1 VGGGAHPALDVLLA
15 RTRQIDRHSGCP
27 LRFNRVTALPSRS
40 GLCLAAALAV
50 CAAARAEDKVAAAPP
65 EAAANPAPP
74 PGGGDGGAK
83 PQAASVAVEED
94 SAGDDEA
101 SPPAPAGDERRQIGD
116 YIRNHTREIRD
127 CYEKRLQERKTLQGK
142 LVARFDIGPS
152 GHVIGATAEGM
163 GDRELSLCV
172 VKVVRGWEFEK
183 PQSGGKLRVG
193 YPWVF
198 TPAPAQ

>member
-1 VGGGAHPALDVLLA
+1 MSERAFRAQDIFLA
-15 RTRQIDRHSGCP
+15 RTPELTAIQVPSTLDP
-27 LRFNRVTALPSRS
+27 VTAFFSRS
-40 GLCLAAALAV
+40 APLVVALAL
-50 CAAARAEDKVAAAPP
+50 CAAARAEDAAPP
-65 EAAANPAPP
+65 AAPEKAAEPKAPSM
-74 PGGGDGGAK
+74 AI
-83 PQAASVAVEED
+83 EED
-94 SAGDDEA
+94 PAADEA
-101 SPPAPAGDERRQIGD
+101 VPPAPAGDERRLIGD

-152 GHVIGATAEGM
+152 GRVIGATAEGM
-163 GDRELSLCV
+163 GDRELALCV

-198 TPAPAQ
+198 TAAPSQ

>member
-1 VGGGAHPALDVLLA
+1 MRFGRTPELTALRVPSTL
-15 RTRQIDRHSGCP
+15 
-27 LRFNRVTALPSRS
+27 NRVTAFPSRS
-40 GLCLAAALAV
+40 ALLVAAFAL
-50 CAAARAEDKVAAAPP
+50 CAAARAENDTPVAQPEKAAQ
-65 EAAANPAPP
+65 PAPP

-83 PQAASVAVEED
+83 PKAASMTIEEET
-94 SAGDDEA
+94 AGDEA
-101 SPPAPAGDERRQIGD
+101 APPAPSGEERRLIGD

-152 GHVIGATAEGM
+152 GRVIGATADGM
-163 GDRELSLCV
+163 GDRELALCV

-198 TPAPAQ
+198 TPAPSQ

>member
-1 VGGGAHPALDVLLA
+1 M
-15 RTRQIDRHSGCP
+15 
-27 LRFNRVTALPSRS
+27 TAFFSRS
-40 GLCLAAALAV
+40 ALLAAALAL
-50 CAAARAEDKVAAAPP
+50 CAAARAEDAAS
-65 EAAANPAPP
+65 PAPAQKAEP
-74 PGGGDGGAK
+74 K
-83 PQAASVAVEED
+83 AASMAIEED
-94 SAGDDEA
+94 AASDEA
-101 SPPAPAGDERRQIGD
+101 VPPAPAGDERRLIGD

-152 GHVIGATAEGM
+152 GRVIGATAEGM
-163 GDRELSLCV
+163 GDRELALCV

-198 TPAPAQ
+198 TPTPSQ

>member
-1 VGGGAHPALDVLLA
+1 MLLGH
-15 RTRQIDRHSGCP
+15 TPQIDRYSASP
-27 LRFNRVTALPSRS
+27 LALGRVTPLPSRS
-40 GLCLAAALAV
+40 ALLFLAAALAV
-50 CAAARAEDKVAAAPP
+50 CAEARAEDAAPSAPP
-65 EAAANPAPP
+65 EKAEQPAPP

-83 PQAASVAVEED
+83 PKAASMAIEED
-94 SAGDDEA
+94 AAGDDA
-101 SPPAPAGDERRQIGD
+101 APPAPAGEERRLIGD

-198 TPAPAQ
+198 TPTPAQ

>member
-1 VGGGAHPALDVLLA
+1 M
-15 RTRQIDRHSGCP
+15 
-27 LRFNRVTALPSRS
+27 
-40 GLCLAAALAV
+40 
-50 CAAARAEDKVAAAPP
+50 
-65 EAAANPAPP
+65 
-74 PGGGDGGAK
+74 
-83 PQAASVAVEED
+83 AVEED
-94 SAGDDEA
+94 PAGDDVA
-101 SPPAPAGDERRQIGD
+101 PPAPMGDERRLIGD
-116 YIRNHTREIRD
+116 YIRNHTREIRE

-172 VKVVRGWEFEK
+172 VKVVRGWEFER
-183 PQSGGKLRVG
+183 PQSGDKLRVG

>member
-1 VGGGAHPALDVLLA
+1 
-15 RTRQIDRHSGCP
+15 
-27 LRFNRVTALPSRS
+27 VTALAARS
-40 GLCLAAALAV
+40 ALCLAAVLAV
-50 CAAARAEDKVAAAPP
+50 CTAARAEDAVPAASQ
-65 EAAANPAPP
+65 ETAAQPARPS
-74 PGGGDGGAK
+74 GGGDGGAK
-83 PQAASVAVEED
+83 PKAASVAVEED
-94 SAGDDEA
+94 SAGDEA
-101 SPPAPAGDERRQIGD
+101 APPAPAGDERRQIGD

-152 GHVIGATAEGM
+152 GHVIGATADGM

-198 TPAPAQ
+198 TPTPAQ